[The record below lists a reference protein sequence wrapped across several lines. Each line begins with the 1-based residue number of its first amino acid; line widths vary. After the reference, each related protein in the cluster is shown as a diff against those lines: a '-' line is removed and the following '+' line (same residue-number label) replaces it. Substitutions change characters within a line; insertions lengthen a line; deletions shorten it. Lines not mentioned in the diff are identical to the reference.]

1 MRQSPIFLIPVF
13 FATGFLSFNA
23 VAQEKQPYTNR
34 IEINVL
40 GLPSE
45 NLVLGYEHS
54 FKDRGI
60 WLGLEH
66 RLNPLS
72 EDKDQ
77 QANSLALEYRYY
89 FSAKA
94 GLASGIFAGF
104 YAKYRWGE
112 EATNSSNPVEHR
124 YRVFF
129 SGLNAGYRYTY
140 NRLALSGFLG
150 YGLPLASTEATEPP
164 GAVHALNENYKNDFR
179 IGMTVGLAF

>member
-1 MRQSPIFLIPVF
+1 MRQSPIFLIPVI
-13 FATGFLSFNA
+13 FATGFLSCNA
-23 VAQEKQPYTNR
+23 VAQEKQPYTNC

-45 NLVLGYEHS
+45 NIVLGYEHS

-77 QANSLALEYRYY
+77 QFNSLALEYRYY

-94 GLASGIFAGF
+94 GLASGIFAGL
-104 YAKYRWGE
+104 YANYRWGE
-112 EATNSSNPVEHR
+112 NATNSRNPVEHR

-129 SGLNAGYRYTY
+129 SGLNAGYRYT
-140 NRLALSGFLG
+140 LALSGFLG
-150 YGLPLASTEATEPP
+150 YGLPLVSTEETEPP
-164 GAVHALNENYKNDFR
+164 GALHALNENYKNDVR
-179 IGMTVGLAF
+179 IGMTVGVAF